1 MVRPRVTS
9 SAATETIRWNDVI
22 GRPSQAPNFWR
33 GSNLG
38 FAGRLGGRHRGRLGA
53 GLVGRL
59 GVGVARGA
67 PAPQP
72 VQDVAAHG
80 HYRAAARTAAANA
93 SPRSP

>member
-1 MVRPRVTS
+1 MTS

-22 GRPSQAPNFWR
+22 GRPSQAPNFLR
-33 GSNLG
+33 GSNVG
-38 FAGRLGGRHRGRLGA
+38 FAGASAVATATGSVPV
-53 GLVGRL
+53 LVSGL
-59 GVGVARGA
+59 GVGVGRGA

-80 HYRAAARTAAANA
+80 RYRAAARTAAANA